1 MTNLYMVE
9 NHVKYTM
16 DAECKALT
24 ETKQTKGKA
33 ALNANR
39 YIKRTRKFFTN
50 EYRGTNGFRNICT
63 LVPKKGLWQYPLNKN
78 NNNKAFQSKTN
89 HPIASRSG
97 AGLRVS
103 LCGEGRG
110 FGWALS

>member
-39 YIKRTRKFFTN
+39 YIKITRNFFAN
-50 EYRGTNGFRNICT
+50 ECRGINGFGNSCT
-63 LVPKKGLWQYPLNKN
+63 MVP
-78 NNNKAFQSKTN
+78 
-89 HPIASRSG
+89 
-97 AGLRVS
+97 
-103 LCGEGRG
+103 
-110 FGWALS
+110 

>member
-39 YIKRTRKFFTN
+39 C
-50 EYRGTNGFRNICT
+50 E
-63 LVPKKGLWQYPLNKN
+63 
-78 NNNKAFQSKTN
+78 
-89 HPIASRSG
+89 
-97 AGLRVS
+97 
-103 LCGEGRG
+103 
-110 FGWALS
+110 